1 MTGFRSA
8 KEQFIERYTSF
19 TIKLKGARRR
29 AAIRRLFNEYIKGL
43 SYKDKHLLLVSCF
56 AETLVLDDKEK
67 YEAARYKA
75 IQQILKGLDHDEP
88 FTEEGSAKPYFVN
101 NYSPLACAFHR
112 ALPEGY
118 AVINDEVWWMDKG
131 DVWWTNKGDV
141 WRRCTDMPE
150 YLLIGSSV
158 AAYSRVG
165 LDLEELIDH
174 PLYVNEIGV
183 AIIREVYGVTIENYI
198 EL

>member
-1 MTGFRSA
+1 MTRFRSA

-19 TIKLKGARRR
+19 AIRLKGARHR

-67 YEAARYKA
+67 YETARYKA
-75 IQQILKGLDHDEP
+75 IQQILMGLDHDEP

-118 AVINDEVWWMDKG
+118 AVINDEVWWTD
-131 DVWWTNKGDV
+131 KGDV

-158 AAYSRVG
+158 FAYSRVG

>member
-29 AAIRRLFNEYIKGL
+29 AAIRRFFNEYIKGL

-67 YEAARYKA
+67 YETARYKA
-75 IQQILKGLDHDEP
+75 IQQILMGLDHNEP

-118 AVINDEVWWMDKG
+118 TVINDEVWWTD
-131 DVWWTNKGDV
+131 NGDV

-150 YLLIGSSV
+150 YILIGSSV
-158 AAYSRVG
+158 FAYSRVG

>member
-1 MTGFRSA
+1 MTRFRSA

-19 TIKLKGARRR
+19 AIKLKGARHR

-67 YEAARYKA
+67 YETARYKA
-75 IQQILKGLDHDEP
+75 IQQILMGLDHDEP

-118 AVINDEVWWMDKG
+118 AVINDEVWWTD
-131 DVWWTNKGDV
+131 KGDV

-158 AAYSRVG
+158 FAYSRVG

>member
-1 MTGFRSA
+1 MTRFRSA

-19 TIKLKGARRR
+19 AIRLKGARRR

-56 AETLVLDDKEK
+56 AETLVLDDKKRCTVDE
-67 YEAARYKA
+67 EVRYSA
-75 IQQILKGLDHDEP
+75 IQQILMGLDHNEP

-101 NYSPLACAFHR
+101 NYSPLACALHH
-112 ALPEGY
+112 ALPEVY
-118 AVINDEVWWMDKG
+118 AVINDEVWWTD
-131 DVWWTNKGDV
+131 NGDV

-150 YLLIGSSV
+150 YILIGSSL
-158 AAYSRVG
+158 AAYQSVG

-183 AIIREVYGVTIENYI
+183 AIIHEVYGVTIENYI

>member
-1 MTGFRSA
+1 MTKFRSA

-56 AETLVLDDKEK
+56 AETLVLDDKER
-67 YEAARYKA
+67 YETARYKA
-75 IQQILKGLDHDEP
+75 IQQILMGLDHDEP

-118 AVINDEVWWMDKG
+118 TVINDEVWWTD
-131 DVWWTNKGDV
+131 NGDV

-150 YLLIGSSV
+150 YILIGSSV
-158 AAYSRVG
+158 FAYSRVG
-165 LDLEELIDH
+165 LNLEELIDH